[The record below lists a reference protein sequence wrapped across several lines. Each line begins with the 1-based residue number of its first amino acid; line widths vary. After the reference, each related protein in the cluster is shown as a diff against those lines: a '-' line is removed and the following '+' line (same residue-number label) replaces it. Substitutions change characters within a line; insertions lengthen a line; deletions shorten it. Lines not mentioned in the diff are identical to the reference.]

1 MISHSLFMFLNKLT
15 NLTLILKRIKSCTI
29 HEYYKPAAC
38 CIFAN
43 IDGLNGRNHAGIK
56 NF

>member
-1 MISHSLFMFLNKLT
+1 MISDSLFMFLNKLT